1 MRPKCVVVPPPV
13 FNQKARLS
21 QRAEEMLVRAFV
33 PKPADEAFHKGIL
46 RRLAWR
52 DVMPVDPG
60 FLPPLENRMAG
71 RLGAVVRTIRMGLP
85 RQRDETRRVGPTLG
99 LPEPLTARNPAPWPG
114 LRARSHRRCT
124 RPETFAPTAR
134 LSVTKSTLQC
144 SLGRGRHNPR
154 LPGP

>member
-85 RQRDETRRVGPTLG
+85 RQRDETSRSNSRATRTPYSEKSGTMARASR
-99 LPEPLTARNPAPWPG
+99 EKSSTMHKARNF
-114 LRARSHRRCT
+114 R
-124 RPETFAPTAR
+124 PTAR

-154 LPGP
+154 LPDP